1 MGDLVH
7 LSALGS
13 LGFDEVGDQLLGEYA
28 VCGEVIVVG
37 LKGIERLGKGG
48 RQTLELGLFLLGETE
63 EVEVVGTPALG
74 VRINFV
80 F

>member
-1 MGDLVH
+1 MGNGCDPA
-7 LSALGS
+7 ALGP
-13 LGFDEVGDQLLGEYA
+13 LGGDEILQQLLGEHA
-28 VCGEVIVVG
+28 ACGQVVVIVLQGIQG
-37 LKGIERLGKGG
+37 LLQRGG
-48 RQTLELGLFLLGETE
+48 QTLQLLLLLVRQVE